1 MHYLLFKK
9 RKWPWRS
16 YLMFENSHDSWAARL
31 AARSPVSCKN
41 HQRLRASPFE
51 KKISWKALNFNWAA
65 SYISHYGS
73 LERCRWLQL
82 VSGHLCI
89 VKILACLQGSLGSC
103 HLFIFL
109 RSISPTPVSFSR
121 SIPTSFIIRCIDGT
135 IWIPRY
141 YLNYPISELLA
152 IVYVRPQPVSNSL
165 KLMYVPTYI
174 SVYIVICDLIYWVW
188 R

>member
-82 VSGHLCI
+82 VTGHLRI
-89 VKILACLQGSLGSC
+89 VKILACMQGSLGSC

-135 IWIPRY
+135 IWILSKPSNIGVIGNS
-141 YLNYPISELLA
+141 LCSPSTCVKFIET
-152 IVYVRPQPVSNSL
+152 YVR
-165 KLMYVPTYI
+165 TYI